1 VSTERVLASGFH
13 ERLHTWWPGLEEVS
27 SPGVV
32 QAFGPALI
40 TPPDASTDEPW
51 WTLRDREEEL
61 VAIARR
67 LKADKRTGDAVPL
80 ARTAVV
86 FKRPLPYLYLAAEV
100 FRAAGIPYQSS
111 DALPLAAEPT
121 AAAIDLVLETVAA
134 DFSRGTLVALLRS
147 PHFTFGDGDADVTRE
162 SVSALDRAL
171 SQARYLGDLVRSRRC
186 TRHLPRRASSRR
198 WPRPSPRR
206 RRSRGCWRSGRRIRV
221 PSPMTTHTLLASDA
235 RGRRWSTC

>member
-1 VSTERVLASGFH
+1 WIPGLEALDIVSTERVLASGFH

-32 QAFGPALI
+32 QAFRPALI
-40 TPPDASTDEPW
+40 APPDASTDEPW

-121 AAAIDLVLETVAA
+121 AAAIDLVPDTVAA
-134 DFSRGTLVALLRS
+134 DF
-147 PHFTFGDGDADVTRE
+147 
-162 SVSALDRAL
+162 
-171 SQARYLGDLVRSRRC
+171 
-186 TRHLPRRASSRR
+186 SRR